1 MFQDALT
8 EVRKAG
14 TDADMAIDLRHMKQL
29 IDRNTVAIVG
39 GALRMGVEQLA
50 NVYSVTHCGGILSF
64 RSILDFNIQ
73 INIIGHLRITTC

>member
-8 EVRKAG
+8 EVRKAR

-50 NVYSVTHCGGILSF
+50 NV
-64 RSILDFNIQ
+64 
-73 INIIGHLRITTC
+73 TTQLLIVA

>member
-8 EVRKAG
+8 EVRKAR

-39 GALRMGVEQLA
+39 GALRMGVEQ
-50 NVYSVTHCGGILSF
+50 SITHCGVVLSF

-73 INIIGHLRITTC
+73 INIIGHLWITTW